1 MTPYGP
7 MGCTPK
13 TNKAKNTKT
22 VLCRLLNPL
31 AAVFQW
37 YVQLAL
43 LEREG
48 CCSFGDI
55 SRRILFSTSLISA
68 LTFIISLLLI
78 TLGAYYYLVSYVEG

>member
-1 MTPYGP
+1 MVQWD
-7 MGCTPK
+7 
-13 TNKAKNTKT
+13 
-22 VLCRLLNPL
+22 VLQRLIKQSRLLNPL

-55 SRRILFSTSLISA
+55 SRQILFSTSLISA